1 MRRVLCAGH
10 VNWDVTLRV
19 DDLPER
25 DGEARIEQ
33 RRGAGGG
40 SAANV
45 ACALAGLGVDAALF
59 GSVGDDDPGRLAR
72 RELETAG
79 VDCRHL
85 VETDGSTAVK
95 YLVVDGDGEVVV
107 LGSDGANEA
116 FAPDDLAPG
125 AIRRVDHLH
134 LTGQRPE
141 TAARLADRAREADAT
156 VSFDPGRRLCV
167 RDYSA
172 TLERA
177 DVVFLNEREADALA
191 DALSSDARG
200 WLDATVLVVTQG
212 AGGAR
217 VRTAGDRYRHP
228 GYDVTPI
235 DTTGA
240 GDAFAAGFLA
250 ACDGGLPEGGRG
262 YERALAAANACGAL
276 ASTVTGAR
284 ADLSAD
290 DVRTLVAG

>member
-19 DDLPER
+19 DALPER

-33 RRGAGGG
+33 RRQAGGG

-45 ACALAGLGVDAALF
+45 ACALAGLGIDAALF

-72 RELETAG
+72 QELESAG

-95 YLVVDGDGEVVV
+95 YLVVDGDGEVMV

-125 AIRRVDHLH
+125 AVRGVDHLH

-156 VSFDPGRRLCV
+156 VSFDPGRRFRV

-177 DVVFLNEREADALA
+177 DVVFLNEREADALSH
-191 DALSSDARG
+191 DAGGR
-200 WLDATVLVVTQG
+200 LDATVVVTHG

-217 VRTAGDRYRHP
+217 VRTADDRYRHS
-228 GYDVTPI
+228 GYDVTPV

-250 ACDGGLPEGGRG
+250 ACDGGLPEDGRG

-284 ADLSAD
+284 TDLSAD